1 MTYEVIFPFKDLED
15 GNHLYAVG
23 DTFPRK
29 GLTVT
34 PERALELSSGTNK
47 IGKVLIKHI
56 DKQMK
61 KVQEEKGASKKKKDE
76 E

>member
-23 DTFPRK
+23 ATFPRK

-34 PERALELSSGTNK
+34 PERALELSSETNK

-56 DKQMK
+56 NKQTK
-61 KVQEEKGASKKKKDE
+61 KAQVEKGTLKKKKDKE
-76 E
+76 